1 MLGRNWSLLATFSIL
16 NDEAL
21 FASCEVFLKVG
32 FQGRIGIFTL
42 GNLLLLEYNW
52 QAKEKTILTKKKYP
66 SENWN
71 LSRGVNPLFSK
82 KDEH

>member
-1 MLGRNWSLLATFSIL
+1 MLRRNWSLLATFSIL

-52 QAKEKTILTKKKYP
+52 QAKEKTILTKKNTLVKIGI
-66 SENWN
+66 
-71 LSRGVNPLFSK
+71 RF
-82 KDEH
+82 